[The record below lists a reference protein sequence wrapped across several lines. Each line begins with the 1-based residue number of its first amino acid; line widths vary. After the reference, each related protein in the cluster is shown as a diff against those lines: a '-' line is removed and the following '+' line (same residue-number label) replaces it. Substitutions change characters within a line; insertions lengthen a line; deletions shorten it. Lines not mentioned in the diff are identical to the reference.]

1 MNFRNPLFLL
11 ELFSHL
17 DRMTGHYCRTIFIP
31 YPHTDEI
38 IKNRARETQ
47 QVRQSAVRTSKRN
60 EKLAAKRGMAPA
72 VTSPMQIEQQVQ
84 TEMNK
89 RAVRKAQQVVKFA
102 QTTQQQ
108 QPTTKSTTAR
118 RRPKKPAAMSATNME
133 QTKVIRQI
141 KQDGK
146 KAAHQLKLPKNA
158 VTAVVVQQPTGKALQ
173 AARIALKEHGLAI
186 PRGYTLQVVPASS
199 AARAGPAR
207 AGSANANKPTPP
219 TKNTAANNNNNNN
232 NNGGGGGGPARR
244 RRQPAPSQQR

>member
-1 MNFRNPLFLL
+1 MPYYFL
-11 ELFSHL
+11 S
-17 DRMTGHYCRTIFIP
+17 RVS
-31 YPHTDEI
+31 HTDEM

-102 QTTQQQ
+102 QSTQQQ
-108 QPTTKSTTAR
+108 QPTTSATAGVRTTTR
-118 RRPKKPAAMSATNME
+118 RRPKKPAALSATNNVE
-133 QTKVIRQI
+133 QTKVMRQI

-146 KAAHQLKLPKNA
+146 KAAQQLQLQKNA
-158 VTAVVVQQPTGKALQ
+158 AAVNNVPQPTGKALQ
-173 AARIALKEHGLAI
+173 AARIALKEHGIAI
-186 PRGYTLQVVPASS
+186 PRGYTLQVVPTSS
-199 AARAGPAR
+199 AR
-207 AGSANANKPTPP
+207 AGSANAHKPTPP